1 MTLDQIKYFIEITRS
16 GSFNKA
22 AKKLMVT
29 QPNISLMIKS
39 LENELNYKLFIRNT
53 TGIELTRQGA
63 EFLYYAENILKS
75 LDKIDSIQPIDIK
88 EDKTALSISSHF
100 VASSIFPLVSTIK
113 ATEKKHYSYK
123 LYQKTFF
130 DVVDDVKNGNSN
142 IGLITISKMQES
154 LIHNLLAKNNL
165 KFHSINSVD
174 VVVLLSKN
182 HPLAKHE
189 VLSFEDL
196 NNYIQ
201 IHFDIGHKEF
211 YSAHAIK
218 EMKYDQ
224 FDRRVSITD
233 FFHLLYMLQETN
245 AFTLSTN
252 NSFYNLEKLLKAFNI
267 SLNYIPFNKTTQ
279 FDIGY
284 IDHIDSL
291 QDYEKKEYITQM
303 QNLPSTSEND
313 T

>member
-1 MTLDQIKYFIEITRS
+1 MTLDQINYFVEITRS

-29 QPNISLMIKS
+29 QPNISLMMKS
-39 LENELNYKLFIRNT
+39 LETELNYKLFIRNT
-53 TGIELTRQGA
+53 RGIELTRQGA

-75 LDKIDSIQPIDIK
+75 LGKIDSIQPVDTK
-88 EDKTALSISSHF
+88 EDKTGLSISSHF

-113 ATEKKHYSYK
+113 STEKNQYAYK

-130 DVVDDVKNGNSN
+130 DIVDDVKNGNSD

-165 KFHSINSVD
+165 KFHSINPVD
-174 VVVLLSKN
+174 IVVLLSKD
-182 HPLAKHE
+182 HPLANRD

-196 NNYIQ
+196 NAYTQ

-211 YSAHAIK
+211 YSAHAIR
-218 EMKYDQ
+218 EMRYDQ
-224 FDRRVSITD
+224 FERRVSVTD
-233 FFHLLYMLQETN
+233 FFHLLYMLHETN
-245 AFTLSTN
+245 AFALSTN
-252 NSFYNLEKLLKAFNI
+252 ISFYHLEKLCKAFNI
-267 SLNYIPFNKTTQ
+267 SLNYIPFTETTQ

-284 IDHIDSL
+284 IDRIDSL
-291 QDYEKKEYITQM
+291 QDDEKEKYITQM
-303 QNLPSTSEND
+303 QNFPFTKA
-313 T
+313 